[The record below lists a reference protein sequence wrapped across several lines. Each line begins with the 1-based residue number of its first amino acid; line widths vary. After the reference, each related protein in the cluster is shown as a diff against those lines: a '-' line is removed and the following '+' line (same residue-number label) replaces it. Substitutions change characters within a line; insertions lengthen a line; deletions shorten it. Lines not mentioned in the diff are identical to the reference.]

1 MASPRAISERI
12 PLKLSH
18 SPSMKYQL
26 AILTVAMTGF
36 CGLSIPSMAESPTA
50 RRVDAPVV
58 KNLAQFRISQSKV
71 SNLVVFPEVGL
82 AIPQPIGFTKA
93 TSFYGFEQSS
103 TKSSVMLTKIPGPFA
118 EVTKG
123 FNKSGLAT
131 RGISLLSQKNVK
143 IDDRDGLLLN
153 VSQSAYGQ
161 KFLKWILVFGD
172 KQSTQIVVATFPEQY
187 AVKISEPLKKVVLGV
202 SYSES
207 SSSVISLPFT
217 VTAVEGLS
225 LVQKVAGMGKVA
237 VFTKD
242 GNLPLISPN
251 DPLFM
256 VAPSLGAV
264 PIADRKSFATRRL
277 SGYPGTEIVAIKSKN
292 EISID
297 NLSGWEIIANAQDK
311 QTKIPLLLHQIVI
324 FPKEGGYIL
333 MVGIVGSKQAE
344 IYSPKFKAMALTYK
358 TTRK

>member
-1 MASPRAISERI
+1 
-12 PLKLSH
+12 
-18 SPSMKYQL
+18 MKYQL

-36 CGLSIPSMAESPTA
+36 CGFAIPSRAESPIEEVGVPI
-50 RRVDAPVV
+50 RIE
-58 KNLAQFRISQSKV
+58 NLAQVRASQSKE

-82 AIPQPIGFTKA
+82 AISQPIGFTKA
-93 TSFYGFEQSS
+93 TSFHGFEQSS
-103 TKSSVMLTKIPGPFA
+103 TNSSVMLTKIPGPFL

-123 FNKSGLAT
+123 FNKSGLAAK
-131 RGISLLSQKNVK
+131 GIFLLSQKNVK
-143 IDDRDGLLLN
+143 INNRNGLLLK

-172 KQSTQIVVATFPEQY
+172 EQSTNIVVATFPEQY

-202 SYSES
+202 APTES
-207 SSSVISLPFT
+207 SSSVGSLPFT
-217 VTAVEGLS
+217 VRGVEGLS

-242 GNLPLISPN
+242 GNIPLTSPN

-264 PIADRKSFATRRL
+264 PINDRKSFATRRL
-277 SGYPGTEIVAIKSKN
+277 SGYPGTEMIAIKSMN

-297 NLSGWEIIANAQDK
+297 NLSGWEIIASGQDRE
-311 QTKIPLLLHQIVI
+311 TKTPLILHQILL
-324 FPKEGGYIL
+324 FPQEEGYIL
-333 MVGIVGSKQAE
+333 MIGIVGEQQAK

-358 TTRK
+358 KIRK

>member
-1 MASPRAISERI
+1 
-12 PLKLSH
+12 
-18 SPSMKYQL
+18 MKYQL
-26 AILTVAMTGF
+26 AILTMVTTALAGF
-36 CGLSIPSMAESPTA
+36 AIPSMAESPLFRGDGTPIA
-50 RRVDAPVV
+50 I
-58 KNLAQFRISQSKV
+58 KNPAQFRTSQSKV

-103 TKSSVMLTKIPGPFA
+103 TKSSVMLTKIPGAFS
-118 EVTKG
+118 EVTKE
-123 FNKSGLAT
+123 FNKTSLAT
-131 RGISLLSQKNVK
+131 KGISLRSQKNVK
-143 IDDRDGLLLN
+143 IHNRNGLLFN

-172 KQSTQIVVATFPEQY
+172 EQNTNIVVATFLEQN
-187 AVKISEPLKKVVLGV
+187 AAKISEPLKKVLLGV
-202 SYSES
+202 SPVGS
-207 SSSVISLPFT
+207 SPSVSSLPFT

-225 LVQKVAGMGKVA
+225 LVQKIAGMGKVA

-242 GNLPLISPN
+242 GNIPLASPN

-256 VAPSLGAV
+256 VAPSLGTV
-264 PIADRKSFATRRL
+264 PIDDRKSFTTRRL
-277 SGYPGTEIVAIKSKN
+277 SSYPGIDLIAIKSVN

-333 MVGIVGSKQAE
+333 MIGIVGDKQAK

-358 TTRK
+358 NNRK

>member
-1 MASPRAISERI
+1 
-12 PLKLSH
+12 
-18 SPSMKYQL
+18 MKYQL
-26 AILTVAMTGF
+26 AILTVAMTALCGF
-36 CGLSIPSMAESPTA
+36 SVPSMAE
-50 RRVDAPVV
+50 APIYRKVGAPIAI
-58 KNLAQFRISQSKV
+58 KNLAQFRASQSKV
-71 SNLVVFPEVGL
+71 RNLVVFPEVGL

-103 TKSSVMLTKIPGPFA
+103 SSSSVMLTKIPGPFL

-123 FNKSGLAT
+123 FNKSGLAA
-131 RGISLLSQKNVK
+131 RGISLISQKNVT
-143 IDDRDGLLLN
+143 IDRKQGLLLN

-172 KQSTQIVVATFPEQY
+172 EQSTNIVVATFLEKS
-187 AVKISEPLKKVVLGV
+187 AAKMSEPLKKVVLGV
-202 SYSES
+202 SASGS
-207 SSSVISLPFT
+207 SSTVPSLPFT
-217 VTAVEGLS
+217 ITAVEGLS

-242 GNLPLISPN
+242 GKMPLISAN

-264 PIADRKSFATRRL
+264 PIDDRKSFATRRL
-277 SGYPGTEIVAIKSKN
+277 SGYPGTDIIAVKSMN

-297 NLSGWEIIANAQDK
+297 NLPGWEIVANGQDR
-311 QTKIPLLLHQIVI
+311 QTKIPLALHQVVL

-333 MVGIVGSKQAE
+333 TIGIVAEKQAQV
-344 IYSPKFKAMALTYK
+344 YLPKFRAMALTYRNK
-358 TTRK
+358 PK